1 MYIAIELCIA
11 QLQDII
17 EKQHIEMYSK
27 IRAQIKPEK
36 LLYQIISGIQH
47 LHSLKIV
54 HRDIKPQVN
63 IKFYFV

>member
-1 MYIAIELCIA
+1 MYIAIELCMA
-11 QLQDII
+11 SLQDII
-17 EKQHIEMYSK
+17 EKPNVELFSK
-27 IRAQIKPEK
+27 IKSEMKPEK

-63 IKFYFV
+63 FYV

>member
-11 QLQDII
+11 SLQDII